1 MTYSS
6 ILLAIICLGIE
17 IVKSVGNVGNF
28 DRTFVMSEF
37 IRYIGKIWILN
48 LKFDKKEY
56 IFKIYIYLNHFN
68 YF

>member
-17 IVKSVGNVGNF
+17 IVKSAGNVGNF
-28 DRTFVMSEF
+28 DRTFVMSES
-37 IRYIGKIWILN
+37 IRNISKILILN

-56 IFKIYIYLNHFN
+56 NISLKYTFIQGL
-68 YF
+68 